1 MLNGSSSALTH
12 FFTKEKVIILV
23 LVGVLLYAMY
33 VYSGSKF
40 VMFDGMEDGS
50 VEPAKDKPAAA
61 QVPAQAPVTAPSTNA
76 LKPVSNPADLLPTDS
91 NSSWGSLSPV
101 QGGTL
106 MPDLLQAG
114 YHAGL
119 NTIGQS
125 LKNANLQLRSDP
137 IIPRQDIGP
146 WNQSTIEDPPIRRE
160 FEIGN

>member
-12 FFTKEKVIILV
+12 FFTKEKVMILV

-33 VYSGSKF
+33 VYSGSKL
-40 VMFDGMEDGS
+40 VLFDGMEDGS
-50 VEPAKDKPAAA
+50 VEPAKSKPVAP
-61 QVPAQAPVTAPSTNA
+61 VQAPVQAPTTNA
-76 LKPVSNPADLLPTDS
+76 LKPVSNPADLLPSDS

>member
-33 VYSGSKF
+33 VYSGSKLIL
-40 VMFDGMEDGS
+40 FDGMEDGS
-50 VEPAKDKPAAA
+50 VEPTKSMPVAAP
-61 QVPAQAPVTAPSTNA
+61 VAPVTAPKGDS
-76 LKPVSNPADLLPTDS
+76 LKPVANPADLLPSDS
-91 NSSWGSLSPV
+91 NSAWGSLSPV

-114 YHAGL
+114 YHSGL